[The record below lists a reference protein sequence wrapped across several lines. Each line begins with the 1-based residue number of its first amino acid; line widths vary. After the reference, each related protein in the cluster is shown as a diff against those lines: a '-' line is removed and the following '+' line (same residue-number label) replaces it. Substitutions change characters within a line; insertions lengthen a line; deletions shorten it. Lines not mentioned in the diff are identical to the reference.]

1 MFPLRVFVLLVILS
15 SAAAEYDI
23 RDCDYEQTTWVKG
36 VLDEI
41 ILLAGRAASTLR
53 EALDTQTGIPPHV
66 LRILYTFLPNS
77 DVDTVTYEKIWEMYK
92 TIADGLADSNIRYFC
107 KDPSRHSSE
116 GDSFYPI
123 DMARVNGQPHHHDMC
138 GDNFLEGNYYIFMDE
153 PISALTDFATTI
165 TSTPGSLAFVEQVR
179 CTGSTTR
186 WSDVVM
192 GRILS
197 EVKEGSPATFSALPW
212 AIDWSQV
219 ANPLYRPITM
229 TSIVLHEI
237 IHSVGVPDP
246 NPDHSKTTFLDDA
259 NSLLEVISNPRSL
272 TPSAV
277 NPRPLY
283 QNPGTAAWLCVSL
296 AMPGYR
302 LKKDAT
308 LEPNIVNRESWFPLW
323 VSGGKPITSS
333 MYYQIMRE
341 GPFYGVLAS

>member
-1 MFPLRVFVLLVILS
+1 
-15 SAAAEYDI
+15 
-23 RDCDYEQTTWVKG
+23 
-36 VLDEI
+36 
-41 ILLAGRAASTLR
+41 
-53 EALDTQTGIPPHV
+53 
-66 LRILYTFLPNS
+66 
-77 DVDTVTYEKIWEMYK
+77 
-92 TIADGLADSNIRYFC
+92 
-107 KDPSRHSSE
+107 
-116 GDSFYPI
+116 
-123 DMARVNGQPHHHDMC
+123 MC

-246 NPDHSKTTFLDDA
+246 NRMTFIFIYFL
-259 NSLLEVISNPRSL
+259 NSSDQV
-272 TPSAV
+272 
-277 NPRPLY
+277 
-283 QNPGTAAWLCVSL
+283 
-296 AMPGYR
+296 
-302 LKKDAT
+302 
-308 LEPNIVNRESWFPLW
+308 
-323 VSGGKPITSS
+323 
-333 MYYQIMRE
+333 
-341 GPFYGVLAS
+341 